1 MLEAVGMTGKQQ
13 KKKLMKEG
21 FTYFIWTGI
30 VSLGITSILS
40 VTVLKSFMS
49 EIPIFDWNFTLNP
62 ILCTM
67 PIILALVILIPRVA
81 YKKLSRV
88 SVIDRLRVQ

>member
-1 MLEAVGMTGKQQ
+1 
-13 KKKLMKEG
+13 
-21 FTYFIWTGI
+21 
-30 VSLGITSILS
+30 
-40 VTVLKSFMS
+40 MS

-67 PIILALVILIPRVA
+67 PIILVLVMLIPRVA